1 MARSSASEADGIL
14 QPPRRLENSDNR
26 AEFRCREASLDTWF
40 HRYAM
45 QNQGAN
51 NCAVYVSTWNERG
64 AEYYAVCTG
73 GIVAKTAPNSFA
85 KGRPDPIPVIIL
97 ARLAVDQGAQG
108 KGVGKA
114 LLRDALER
122 CFTVA
127 VEVGAAAV
135 VVHALDERA
144 KQFYMQHA
152 GFHEMPGQPLHLLLS
167 VKGIGQYMA

>member
-1 MARSSASEADGIL
+1 MKDER
-14 QPPRRLENSDNR
+14 
-26 AEFRCREASLDTWF
+26 T
-40 HRYAM
+40 
-45 QNQGAN
+45 N
-51 NCAVYVSTWNERG
+51 NYAVYVSTWNERVAG
-64 AEYYAVCTG
+64 YYAACTG
-73 GIVAKTAPNSFA
+73 GIVAKVAPERLA

-97 ARLAVDQGAQG
+97 ARLAVNQGAQG

-152 GFHEMPGQPLHLLLS
+152 GFKEMPGQPLHLLLS
-167 VKGIGQYMA
+167 VKGIEQYMA

>member
-1 MARSSASEADGIL
+1 M
-14 QPPRRLENSDNR
+14 
-26 AEFRCREASLDTWF
+26 
-40 HRYAM
+40 
-45 QNQGAN
+45 
-51 NCAVYVSTWNERG
+51 WNERVAG
-64 AEYYAVCTG
+64 YYAVCTG
-73 GIVAKTAPNSFA
+73 GIVAKTAPESFA
-85 KGRPDPIPVIIL
+85 TGRPDPIPVIIL

-152 GFHEMPGQPLHLLLS
+152 GFQEMPGQPLHLLLL
-167 VKGIGQYMA
+167 VKGIERYMS

>member
-1 MARSSASEADGIL
+1 MEADGIL
-14 QPPRRLENSDNR
+14 HPPRRLEKSDNR
-26 AEFRCREASLDTWF
+26 AEFRCGEASLDTWF

-45 QNQGAN
+45 QNQRAN
-51 NCAVYVSTWNERG
+51 NCAVYVSTWNERVVG
-64 AEYYAVCTG
+64 YYAVCTG
-73 GIVAKTAPNSFA
+73 GIVAKVAPERFA
-85 KGRPDPIPVIIL
+85 KGRPDPILVIIL
-97 ARLAVDQGAQG
+97 ARLAVDQNAQG

-152 GFHEMPGQPLHLLLS
+152 GFQEMPGQPLHLLLS
-167 VKGIGQYMA
+167 VKGIERYMA